1 MWSDPI
7 ADMLTRIRN
16 AAQARMRAV
25 MIPNSKV
32 KTGIARVLKAEGYI
46 QDYDLIE
53 DNRQGVLR
61 VQLKYGPLGERVI
74 QSLARVSRGGRRVY
88 RGYEDLPL
96 VLDGLGVAVVSTSR
110 GILSDRECREQKVGG
125 EVLCTVY

>member
-16 AAQARMRAV
+16 AAQAHMKTV
-25 MIPNSKV
+25 VIPSSKV
-32 KTGIARVLKAEGYI
+32 KMGIARVLKEEGYI
-46 QDYDLIE
+46 EDYDLIE
-53 DNRQGVLR
+53 DSRQGLLR
-61 VQLKYGPLGERVI
+61 VALKYGTMGERVI
-74 QSLARVSRGGRRVY
+74 QSLGRVSRGGRRVY
-88 RGYEDLPL
+88 RGYEDLPR

>member
-16 AAQARMRAV
+16 AAQAHMQTV

-32 KTGIARVLKAEGYI
+32 KTGIARVLKEEGYI
-46 QDYDLIE
+46 EDYDLIE
-53 DNRQGVLR
+53 DNRQGLLR
-61 VQLKYGPLGERVI
+61 VALKYGPMGERVI
-74 QSLARVSRGGRRVY
+74 QSLGRVSRGGRRVY
-88 RGYEDLPL
+88 RGYEDLPR